1 MDKLDELRGYLRQL
15 IAVETLEYEDKDWL
29 SRERKLRSEKK
40 EELLNICR
48 LIVDELKEERNLLVG
63 PLRKEVV
70 HDAECRVPRQCACGL
85 R

>member
-29 SRERKLRSEKK
+29 SKDNYLRSENK

-48 LIVDELKEERNLLVG
+48 LIVDELKEERDL
-63 PLRKEVV
+63 PAASLRKEIV